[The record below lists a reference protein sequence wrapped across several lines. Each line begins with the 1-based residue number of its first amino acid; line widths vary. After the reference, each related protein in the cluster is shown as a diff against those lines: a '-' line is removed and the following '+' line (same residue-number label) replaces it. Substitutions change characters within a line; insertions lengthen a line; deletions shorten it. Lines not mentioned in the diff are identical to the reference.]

1 MSRSLFASSSAFA
14 AGAAVV
20 VALTGSPAAAQ
31 PASPAAAPSAESRNF
46 LPADFARFAPKNAL
60 EMLNQVPGFTIRAA
74 SVERGLGEATGNVLL
89 NGERISNK
97 SDDIFAQLQRV
108 PASNVVR
115 IEIRDGATLGIPG
128 LSGQVANVVVKA
140 ARITG
145 RYSYRPEVRQYFT
158 DPILTRFDVS
168 VSGERGPVEYT
179 LAFENQVNHSGAGG
193 DTVILNGSGG
203 LIERREEVFTGK
215 SRQPRVSGRFVFDGP
230 EDSLGN
236 LNLSLRALDYDYV
249 EDGVRI
255 GSGLPDRDRDY
266 TQAQEGW
273 DYEVG
278 GDYRFAVGPGQLKMI
293 GLDRFTK
300 NESQTNLVVNYADQR
315 PATGDRFTRDSEE
328 RERIVRGEYQWKV
341 GEADLEV
348 SAEAAFN
355 SLDSAARLFLLQ
367 PGGNYTE
374 LSFPN
379 ATARVE
385 ESRYETIFSYGRPLT
400 PTLSFRLAAGGE
412 YSELVQIGG
421 GGQSR
426 TFWRPKGQLTTV
438 WQYDP
443 DTRVNFRLQRKVG
456 QLNFFDFLASVNLND
471 GQQTQANPELVP
483 PQSWEAEVEI
493 ARKHGRWGNSTARLY
508 THFVEDI
515 IDFVP
520 LATGGEAVG
529 NLDSAQRYGVDLRNT
544 TNLDPRGWR
553 GVRIDSRLY
562 LQHTRVQDPVL
573 GNIRDIS
580 GALQQFVSLTL
591 RHDVPETDWAYGG
604 SLSHQRA
611 APVYRLSEV
620 SRSWEIPFNGSVF
633 VEHKDVYGL
642 TVRAGAANIFYGES
656 YFDRT
661 GYVGKRGNPVSF
673 VEIRDRTIGPIF
685 FLDLRGKF

>member
-1 MSRSLFASSSAFA
+1 MSRSLFASSSALAAAAMIGFTSSP
-14 AGAAVV
+14 AGAQ
-20 VALTGSPAAAQ
+20 TAA
-31 PASPAAAPSAESRNF
+31 PAAAPTAESRTF
-46 LPADFARFAPKNAL
+46 TPADFARFAPQNAL
-60 EMLNQVPGFTIRAA
+60 DMLNQVPGFTIRSAV
-74 SVERGLGEATGNVLL
+74 VERGLGEATGNVLL

-108 PASNVVR
+108 PAGNVVR
-115 IEIRDGATLGIPG
+115 IEIRDGASLGIPG

-140 ARITG
+140 ARISG
-145 RYSYRPEVRQYFT
+145 RYSYRPEARQYFT
-158 DPILTRFDVS
+158 DPILDRFDVS
-168 VSGERGPVEYT
+168 VSGERGPVEFT
-179 LAFENQVNHSGAGG
+179 LGFENQVNHSGAGG
-193 DTVILNGSGG
+193 DTVILDAAGG

-230 EDSLGN
+230 GESLGN
-236 LNLSLRALDYDYV
+236 LNLSARTLDYDYV

-266 TQAQEGW
+266 TQTQEGW

-278 GDYRFAVGPGQLKMI
+278 ADYRFALGPGQLKVI
-293 GLDRFTK
+293 GLDRFTTS
-300 NESQTNLVVNYADQR
+300 EAQTNLVVNYADKR

-328 RERIVRGEYQWKV
+328 RERILRGEYQWKM
-341 GEADLEV
+341 GKADLEV

-355 SLDSAARLFLLQ
+355 SLDSTARLFLLQ
-367 PGGNYTE
+367 PAGNYTE

-385 ESRYETIFSYGRPLT
+385 ESRYETILSYGRPLS
-400 PTLSFRLAAGGE
+400 PTLSFRLAVGGE
-412 YSELVQIGG
+412 HSEIVQIGG

-426 TFWRPKGQLTTV
+426 TFFRPKGQLTAV
-438 WQYDP
+438 WEYDP

-471 GQQTQANPELVP
+471 GQQTQSNPDLVP

-508 THFVEDI
+508 AHLVEDI
-515 IDFVP
+515 IDFLP
-520 LATGGEAVG
+520 LPTGGEAVG
-529 NLDSAQRYGVDLRNT
+529 NLDEARRYGIDLRNT
-544 TNLDPRGWR
+544 TNLDAMGWR
-553 GVRIDSRLY
+553 GIRIDSRLY
-562 LQHTRVQDPVL
+562 LQLTRVKDPVL
-573 GNIRDIS
+573 GNVRDIS
-580 GALQQFVSLTL
+580 GALQQFVSLSL
-591 RHDVPETDWAYGG
+591 RHDVPQTDWAYGG
-604 SLSHQRA
+604 SLSYQRA

-620 SRSWEIPFNGSVF
+620 SRAWEIPFGGNVF

-642 TVRAGAANIFYGES
+642 TIRATAANIFYGES

-673 VEIRDRTIGPIF
+673 IEIRDRTIGPIF
-685 FLDLRGKF
+685 LLELRGKF